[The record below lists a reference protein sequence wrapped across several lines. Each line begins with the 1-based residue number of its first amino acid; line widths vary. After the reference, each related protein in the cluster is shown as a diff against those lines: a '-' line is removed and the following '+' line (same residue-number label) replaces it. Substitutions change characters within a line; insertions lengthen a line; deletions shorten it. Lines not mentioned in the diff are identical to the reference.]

1 MKQRELP
8 ARSSWNVNVS
18 QRGKHSWKI
27 WVKVKGSPLVTT
39 LVLNYFASLDAV
51 PNSHPAK
58 LNPIKQ
64 IYPLQCGNAFFS
76 SMKTL
81 ILVKTFN
88 VILSVVSHKGCGFW
102 QVAREISRFQ
112 VFFRQNSYM
121 LIKTTLPFSLKNV
134 YRYYKGQWYFK
145 TVIFRPDS
153 QNCYSESW
161 TSRMY

>member
-1 MKQRELP
+1 MKTINTVSYLGLYVNLFLECVKQTDLP

-27 WVKVKGSPLVTT
+27 WVKVKGSPLFTA

-64 IYPLQCGNAFFS
+64 INPLQCGNAFFS

-88 VILSVVSHKGCGFW
+88 VILSV
-102 QVAREISRFQ
+102 I
-112 VFFRQNSYM
+112 
-121 LIKTTLPFSLKNV
+121 SLKG
-134 YRYYKGQWYFK
+134 YGFLTGGKGNKSLFFGRKVTCKPLYHF
-145 TVIFRPDS
+145 
-153 QNCYSESW
+153 N
-161 TSRMY
+161 